1 MTRTGA
7 MPPETAIGRS
17 PVENDGVTMDGD
29 TQPIRSKRRNRTG
42 RLSQLDPGLGTPLE
56 AALAQREGGTLAM
69 VERALDRGDT
79 KLAFQPAMRADGSG
93 AMPSTKG

>member
-1 MTRTGA
+1 MER
-7 MPPETAIGRS
+7 
-17 PVENDGVTMDGD
+17 TMDGD
-29 TQPIRSKRRNRTG
+29 TQPIRPTQGGNRTG

-79 KLAFQPAMRADGSG
+79 KLAFQPAMRADGTG
-93 AMPSTKG
+93 AHFLRGTHPRAR